1 MNLYDFTVADREG
14 KPISLAD
21 YKGKVLLIVNTA
33 TKCGLTP
40 QYEGLQKLYET
51 HHAKGFEILDFP
63 CNQFGGQ
70 APGSAE
76 EIAEFCTINFHTTF
90 PQFAKIDVNGD
101 KAAPLFVYLK
111 NQAEETED
119 EGAAA
124 LKERLKGFSSFTGA
138 KDIKWN
144 FSKFLVNR
152 DGKVEAWFFPTYN
165 PEKLSSVIE
174 RLL

>member
-1 MNLYDFTVADREG
+1 MNFYDFTVMNREG
-14 KPISLAD
+14 KSVSLAE

-33 TKCGLTP
+33 THCGLTP
-40 QYEGLQKLYET
+40 QYAALQNLYEVY
-51 HHAKGFEILDFP
+51 HDKGFEILDFP
-63 CNQFGGQ
+63 CNQFGQQ

-76 EIAEFCTINFHTTF
+76 EISEFCTLNYHTTF
-90 PQFAKIDVNGD
+90 PQFAKIDVNGS

-111 NQAEETED
+111 EQVAETVD
-119 EGAAA
+119 ESDKA
-124 LKERLKGFSSFTGA
+124 LIEKIKSVSPFTGA

-152 DGKVEAWFFPTYN
+152 DGIVQSWFSPTYK
-165 PEKLSSVIE
+165 PENLSSAIE

>member
-1 MNLYDFTVADREG
+1 MSLYDFTVTDRNG
-14 KPISLAD
+14 NPVSLAD

-33 TKCGLTP
+33 THCGLTP
-40 QYEGLQKLYET
+40 QYTELQKLYEA
-51 HHAKGFEILDFP
+51 HHYKGFEILDFP
-63 CNQFGGQ
+63 CNQFAGQ
-70 APGSAE
+70 APGSAD
-76 EIAEFCTINFHTTF
+76 EICEFRTTKYHAAF

-101 KAAPLFVYLK
+101 KAEPLFVYLK
-111 NQAEETED
+111 EQVEETND

-124 LKERLKGFSSFTGA
+124 LKERIKGRTPFTGA

-152 DGKVEAWFFPTYN
+152 DGGVEAWFCPTYK
-165 PEKLSSVIE
+165 PENLSSSIE